1 MRYLQKDVERC
12 WWKISQLQKYILCD
26 ILMGFYSILNFKWF
40 INIFNNNILG
50 TYDLLKNLNI
60 VKK

>member
-1 MRYLQKDVERC
+1 MRYLQKDV
-12 WWKISQLQKYILCD
+12 ISQLQKYILCD